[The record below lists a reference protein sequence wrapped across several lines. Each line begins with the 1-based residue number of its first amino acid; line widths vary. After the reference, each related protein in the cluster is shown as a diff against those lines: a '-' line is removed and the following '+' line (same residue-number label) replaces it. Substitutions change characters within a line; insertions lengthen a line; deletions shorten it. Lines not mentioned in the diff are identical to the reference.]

1 MHLLC
6 LGAMPPLCSVCL
18 IHGTD
23 DTTMFEKLPICSDCT
38 QHINTYLF
46 TPNIIKK
53 NGNPVQFDVC
63 PNCIRYADNMLPLCL
78 NCWRQM
84 SPYMSVP
91 NPNRPCWQ
99 NLLFSEVYSML
110 EHIKDRIRNDDK
122 NIVPIILMSDY

>member
-53 NGNPVQFDVC
+53 MVIQF
-63 PNCIRYADNMLPLCL
+63 
-78 NCWRQM
+78 
-84 SPYMSVP
+84 
-91 NPNRPCWQ
+91 
-99 NLLFSEVYSML
+99 NLMFV
-110 EHIKDRIRNDDK
+110 RIVLDM
-122 NIVPIILMSDY
+122 PIICYHYV